1 MMKRFLALLLAM
13 LILLALTPYAA
24 AEEGDA
30 TESAVIAEEDAEGE
44 APRDAH
50 YIEINEQT
58 FPDKNFRLFVR
69 EHYGQCDPDDEA
81 DFDDRV
87 WYLTRGRVL
96 SVKEMEIGTNV
107 SDFTGLE
114 YFTELTMLTLH
125 TDTVATHLDLT
136 ANTKL
141 SKLMLQNCD
150 AAELDLSPLSELTY
164 LSVESASL
172 HALDLSHNKKLTDLL
187 LYSVP
192 IEALNVSEN
201 TDLHTME
208 LTDAPITELDLTNC
222 RLLKSLFLMSCP
234 VAALDVTNCTY
245 LRSVGLI
252 DVPITALDLTGC
264 TKLETLHLDSC
275 PVDELDLL
283 NCEKLIRILYENDNM
298 YDDVKLHTLKLG
310 SKPALTDLMLVSTDL
325 DALDLSACPNLNVL
339 EIIGR
344 LSVLDLSACPKIA
357 NIYCPNNRL
366 SELILDPA
374 SKLYL
379 LWCGGNC
386 LSELDL
392 GRYGTLKNCQPGTQA
407 VTAVGGFAADGG
419 AYTFDMHAL
428 VLDPSR
434 VSVPDAT
441 FSYDP
446 ATGIVTAAEAADSF
460 TYLYDTGKGSM
471 QVDVTFSA
479 PYDGEAEA
487 SFRDGAVQYRGATP
501 FVVAN
506 GSAQRPAV
514 RVTDGEG
521 VEVDPQYYTVT
532 YANNVQPGTG
542 TATVRFRGT
551 DRELTLWFKIYLP
564 ATSATAVQNVDNG
577 IRLNWEP
584 VPGAKGYVIYRRAWN
599 LTSAGWT
606 EFKRWNNTTAV
617 TWTDTTVYAG
627 TRYQYGIKAY
637 FDDPMDNFNLGVV
650 GPLKTAVRITTR
662 KLNAVTPGSKQLT
675 VKWSG
680 SKVFTGYQIKYATDR
695 NFTKNVTAVKITR
708 PDQYQTVIRN
718 LKPGTTYYVT
728 VRSYQVFEGM
738 TYFGGWSNVL
748 SGKVK

>member
-1 MMKRFLALLLAM
+1 MMKRYLALMLALLMLFALA
-13 LILLALTPYAA
+13 PAA
-24 AEEGDA
+24 IAEEG
-30 TESAVIAEEDAEGE
+30 AEIE

-58 FPDKNFRLFVR
+58 FPDENFRLFVR

-87 WYLTRGRVL
+87 WYLTRDRVL
-96 SVKEMEIGTNV
+96 SVREMEIDASV

-114 YFTELTMLTLH
+114 HFTELTMLTLH
-125 TDTVATHLDLT
+125 TDTVVTRLNLS

-141 SKLMLQNCD
+141 LKLTLQNCD
-150 AAELDLSPLSELTY
+150 TASIDLSQLAELTY
-164 LSVESASL
+164 LSIENASL
-172 HALDLSHNKKLTDLL
+172 RTLDLSHNKKLTDLL

-201 TDLHTME
+201 TDLHTLD
-208 LTDAPITELDLTNC
+208 LTEVPITELDLTNC

-245 LRSVGLI
+245 LRSVGLM
-252 DVPITALDLTGC
+252 DVPITALDLTKC
-264 TKLETLHLDSC
+264 TKLESLHLDSC

-298 YDDVKLHTLKLG
+298 YDDVMLHTLKLG

-325 DALDLSACPNLNVL
+325 DALDLSACPNLNIL
-339 EIIGR
+339 EIVGR
-344 LSVLDLSACPKIA
+344 LSVLDLSACPKIT

-392 GRYGTLKNCQPGTQA
+392 GRYGTLKDCRPGTQA

-428 VLDPSR
+428 VSDPSR
-434 VSVPDAT
+434 VSVSAAAL
-441 FSYDP
+441 SYDP
-446 ATGIVTAAEAADSF
+446 ATGVVTAQEAVDSF

-471 QVDVTFSA
+471 QVDVSLVPAYTGDAF
-479 PYDGEAEA
+479 A
-487 SFRDGAVQYRGATP
+487 SFRDGAVQYKGTTAY
-501 FVVAN
+501 VVAN
-506 GSAQRPAV
+506 GFAQKPSV
-514 RVTDGEG
+514 VVTDPSGSEI
-521 VEVDPQYYTVT
+521 DPAYYTVRYT
-532 YANNVQPGTG
+532 NNTTPGTAK
-542 TATVRFRGT
+542 ATVAFKGT
-551 DRELTLWFKIYLP
+551 DRMLTLWFKIYLP
-564 ATSATAVQNVDNG
+564 ATNTTAVQNVDNG
-577 IRLNWEP
+577 IRLSWEP
-584 VPGAKGYVIYRRAWN
+584 VSGARGYVIYRRAWN
-599 LTSAGWT
+599 LASAGWT
-606 EFKRWNNTTAV
+606 TFERWNNTTAAS
-617 TWTDTTVYAG
+617 WIDTTVYAG
-627 TRYQYGIKAY
+627 TRYQYGVKAY
-637 FDDPMDNFNLGVV
+637 FEDPMDNFNLGLV
-650 GPLKTAVRITTR
+650 GPLKTTVRITTR

-695 NFTKNVTAVKITR
+695 SFAKNVTAIKITR
-708 PDQYQTVIRN
+708 PDQYQNVIKN
-718 LKPGTTYYVT
+718 LKSGTTYYVT

-738 TYFGGWSNVL
+738 TYFGDWSNVL
-748 SGKVK
+748 SAKVK

>member
-13 LILLALTPYAA
+13 VILLALTPYAA

-58 FPDKNFRLFVR
+58 FPDENFRLFVR

-81 DFDDRV
+81 EFDDRV
-87 WYLTRGRVL
+87 WYLTRDRVL
-96 SVKEMEIGTNV
+96 SVKEMELGAGV

-150 AAELDLSPLSELTY
+150 AAELDLSPLSKLTY
-164 LSVESASL
+164 LSIESASL

-201 TDLHTME
+201 TDLHTLS
-208 LTDAPITELDLTNC
+208 LTDVPITALDLTNC
-222 RLLKSLFLMSCP
+222 RLLKSLFLMACP
-234 VAALDVTNCTY
+234 VAALDVTNCAY
-245 LRSVGLI
+245 LRSIELM
-252 DVPITALDLTGC
+252 DVPITALDLTRC

-275 PVDELDLL
+275 PVGELDLSD
-283 NCEKLIRILYENDNM
+283 CEKLIRILYENDNM

-392 GRYGTLKNCQPGTQA
+392 GTYTTLKNCEPGTQT
-407 VTAVGGFAADGG
+407 VTAVGGFTQDGG
-419 AYTFDMHAL
+419 AYTFDMHTL
-428 VLDPSR
+428 VSDPSR
-434 VSVPDAT
+434 VSFPDAA

-446 ATGIVTAAEAADSF
+446 ASGIVTAQAAVDAF
-460 TYLYDTGKGSM
+460 TYLYDTEKAQM
-471 QVDVTFSA
+471 QVDVSFVP
-479 PYDGEAEA
+479 PYTGEAEA
-487 SFRDGAVQYRGATP
+487 SFRDGAVQYKGTTAY
-501 FVVAN
+501 VVAN
-506 GSAQRPAV
+506 GSAQKPCLK
-514 RVTDGEG
+514 VTDEAGN
-521 VEVDPQYYTVT
+521 EVDPAYYTVR
-532 YANNVQPGTG
+532 YENNVNPGTA

-564 ATSATAVQNVDNG
+564 ATNTTAVQNTDNG
-577 IRLNWEP
+577 IRISWEP
-584 VPGAKGYVIYRRAWN
+584 VSGAKGYVIYRRAWN
-599 LTSAGWT
+599 LQSAGWSD
-606 EFKRWNNTTAV
+606 FKRWNNTTAA

-627 TRYQYGIKAY
+627 TRYQYGVKAY
-637 FDDPMDNFNLGVV
+637 FDDPMDNFNLGIV
-650 GPLKTAVRITTR
+650 GPLKTTVRITTR
-662 KLNAVTPGSKQLT
+662 KLNTVTPGSKQLT

-695 NFTKNVTAVKITR
+695 YFTKNVGAVKITR
-708 PDQYQTVIRN
+708 PDQYQAV
-718 LKPGTTYYVT
+718 LKSLGSGTTYYVT
-728 VRSYQVFEGM
+728 VRSYQIFDGM
-738 TYFGGWSNVL
+738 TYFGDWSNVL
-748 SGKVK
+748 SAKVK